1 MLSKEEPWRQVILS
15 EKSTIWQ
22 AIQILNETPFKI
34 VLVVNDEDILTGTV
48 SDGDIRRGLLR
59 NLDLA
64 SLITTVIHQ
73 NPLVVPL
80 EVGRDLIIQLM
91 TINKIRQIPIVDEEL
106 RVVGLHSWDNIHSI
120 QVRSNLMVIMA
131 GGKGTRLHPKTKY
144 CPKPLLKVHG
154 KPILEHIIDRAKIE
168 GFSNFV
174 ISIHYLGHMIE
185 EYFGNGEKFGVR
197 IEYLK
202 EETPLGT
209 AGALSQ
215 LNPRPETAFVVTNG
229 DIITDIRYGKLLDF
243 HQNQNAQAT
252 MAIRTLEMQ
261 NPFGVVETNGV
272 EIVGFEEKP
281 KSYSH
286 INAGVYV
293 IDPKQPD
300 LLEKLTP
307 YDMPAFFELIKENSG
322 KIVAFPSHENWL
334 DVGSQDD
341 LKRVNNEAIF

>member
-1 MLSKEEPWRQVILS
+1 MSSKEEPWRQVILS

-34 VLVVNDEDILTGTV
+34 VLVVNNEGILTGTI

-59 NLDLA
+59 DLDLA
-64 SLITTVIHQ
+64 SLITTVVHR

-131 GGKGTRLHPKTKY
+131 GGKGTRLHPKTKN

-185 EYFGNGEKFGVR
+185 EYFGNGEKFGVK

-261 NPFGVVETNGV
+261 NPFGETIFQHQLHQ
-272 EIVGFEEKP
+272 E
-281 KSYSH
+281 
-286 INAGVYV
+286 
-293 IDPKQPD
+293 
-300 LLEKLTP
+300 LE
-307 YDMPAFFELIKENSG
+307 Y
-322 KIVAFPSHENWL
+322 
-334 DVGSQDD
+334 
-341 LKRVNNEAIF
+341 IF

>member
-1 MLSKEEPWRQVILS
+1 MSNKEQLWRQVMLL
-15 EKSTIWQ
+15 ENSTIGQ

-34 VLVVNDEDILTGTV
+34 VLVVNDKGILTGTI

-59 NLDLA
+59 DLDLA
-64 SLITTVIHQ
+64 SSITTVVHRD
-73 NPLVVPL
+73 PLVVPREL
-80 EVGRDLIIQLM
+80 SQDLIIQLM
-91 TINKIRQIPIVDEEL
+91 TVNKIRQIPIVDKEL
-106 RVVGLHSWDNIHSI
+106 RVVGLHSWDSIHSI

-131 GGKGTRLHPKTKY
+131 GGKGTRLQPQTNN
-144 CPKPLLKVHG
+144 CPKPLLKIHG
-154 KPILEHIIDRAKIE
+154 KPILEHIINRAKIE
-168 GFSNFV
+168 GFRNFI

-185 EYFGNGEKFGVR
+185 EYFGNGEKFGVK

-215 LNPRPETAFVVTNG
+215 LNPKPKTPFVVTNG
-229 DIITDIRYGKLLDF
+229 DIITDIRYGKLLEF

-261 NPFGVVETNGV
+261 NPYGVVETDGI
-272 EIVGFEEKP
+272 EIIGFEEKP

-293 IDPKQPD
+293 IDPKQLD
-300 LLEKLTP
+300 LLKKLTP
-307 YDMPAFFELIKENSG
+307 YDMPEFFELIRDNSG
-322 KIVAFPSHENWL
+322 KIIAYPSHENWL
-334 DVGSQDD
+334 DVGSPHD
-341 LKRVNNEAIF
+341 LKWVNNEVLF